1 MKRSVPV
8 FGRRP
13 SKSTADASP
22 GRRTGG
28 ATAAHLVSEAER
40 SGKGRPTPTRRD
52 AEEARKQRLTPPRT
66 RKEAAA
72 AQRRKR
78 SEVMAARREA
88 IRSGDERYLPARD
101 QGPVRRFARDYV
113 DARWNAAEFLLPVL
127 IIILVLSVIPQ
138 TAVLA
143 TLIWLLAIIAPLLDS
158 VMLYVRLRTAL
169 KKAFPGE
176 STRGALS
183 YAVLRSTSL
192 RRWRMPPAQVA
203 RGEAVQVRRR

>member
-1 MKRSVPV
+1 M
-8 FGRRP
+8 FGHRT
-13 SKSTADASP
+13 SNKSTADTTTV
-22 GRRTGG
+22 RRAGG
-28 ATAAHLVSEAER
+28 ATAAHLVTDAER
-40 SGKGRPTPTRRD
+40 AAGKGRPTPTRRE

-78 SEVMAARREA
+78 AETMAARREA
-88 IRSGDERYLPARD
+88 MRSGDDRFLPARD

-127 IIILVLSVIPQ
+127 IIILVLSMIPA

-143 TLIWLLAIIAPLLDS
+143 TMIWLLAIIAPILDS
-158 VMLYVRLRTAL
+158 VVLIGRLRAAL
-169 KKAFPGE
+169 AKAFPGE
-176 STRGALS
+176 STRGAVS
-183 YAVLRSTSL
+183 YAVLRSAQL

-203 RGEAVQVRRR
+203 RGEEVHVRRR